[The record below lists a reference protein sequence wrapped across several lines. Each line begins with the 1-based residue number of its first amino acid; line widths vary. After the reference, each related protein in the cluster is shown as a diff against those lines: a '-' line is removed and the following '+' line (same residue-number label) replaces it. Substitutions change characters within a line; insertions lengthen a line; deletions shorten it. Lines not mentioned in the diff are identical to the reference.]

1 VTSDSSIKPVVV
13 VGGGPV
19 GILNAVGLAKQGI
32 PVTVLERNE
41 GVVRAPR
48 AVVYHWATLDGLER
62 MGVFADAAAAG
73 FLKQDYCFLN
83 WRTGERVRYG
93 LALIEGAVNH
103 PYNLHLAQDR
113 LVDVALDI
121 IERESLPVDVR
132 WGRSVIGLQQY
143 DDRAIVTAVNA
154 EGVPERHDASWVVGA
169 DGAGSAVRRLAGL
182 TFEGFTW
189 PERFVATDVHYPFEE
204 EGYDQTTFVV
214 DEVFGAII
222 VKINNDNASGLWRYT
237 YSDPLAE
244 DREIAAARMGRFF
257 DTVLPREADRE
268 LVAYNP
274 YKMHQRCAITFRMN
288 RVLLAG
294 DAAHATNPTGGLGLT
309 GGLFDTYLLVVSL
322 ADVIH
327 GRQHDWVL
335 DRYAHERRR
344 VFKELVSP
352 TASANKRFIF
362 GSTETAA
369 GGEAWA
375 RVQRLGQDPE
385 AARAQLMFTQQL
397 ETPAIVGQGD
407 GDD

>member
-1 VTSDSSIKPVVV
+1 
-13 VGGGPV
+13 
-19 GILNAVGLAKQGI
+19 
-32 PVTVLERNE
+32 
-41 GVVRAPR
+41 
-48 AVVYHWATLDGLER
+48 
-62 MGVFADAAAAG
+62 MGVFADAVAAG

-93 LALIEGAVNH
+93 LCLIEGAVKH

-143 DDRAIVTAVNA
+143 DDRAIVTAVNV

-189 PERFVATDVHYPFEE
+189 PERFVATDVRYPFEE

-214 DEVFGAII
+214 DVVFGAII
-222 VKINNDNASGLWRYT
+222 VKINNDNGSGLWRYT

-274 YKMHQRCAITFRMN
+274 YKMHQRCAPTFRMN

-294 DAAHATNPTGGLGLT
+294 DAAHATNPSGALGLT

-327 GRQHDWVL
+327 GRQPDWVL

-352 TASANKRFIF
+352 TASANKRLIF

-369 GGEAWA
+369 GREAWA

-385 AARAQLMFTQQL
+385 AARARLMFTQQL
-397 ETPAIVGQGD
+397 ETPAIVG
-407 GDD
+407 

>member
-1 VTSDSSIKPVVV
+1 MTSDSNIKPVVV

-19 GILNAVGLAKQGI
+19 GILNALGLARRGI

-41 GVVRAPR
+41 DVARAPR
-48 AVVYHWATLDGLER
+48 AVVYHWATLEGLER
-62 MGVFADAAAAG
+62 LGVFTDAVAAG

-93 LALIEGAVNH
+93 LSLIEGDVKH

-113 LVDVALDI
+113 LVDVALEI

-132 WGRSVIGLQQY
+132 WGRAVIGLQQY
-143 DDRAIVTAVNA
+143 DDRVTVTAVDA
-154 EGVPERHDASWVVGA
+154 GGAPERHEASWVIGA
-169 DGAGSAVRRLAGL
+169 DGAGSAVRSLAGL
-182 TFEGFTW
+182 SFEGFTW

-214 DEVFGAII
+214 DETFGAII
-222 VKINNDNASGLWRYT
+222 VKINNNRGSGLWRYT

-244 DREIAAARMGRFF
+244 NREIAAQRMGRFF
-257 DTVLPREADRE
+257 DTVLPRASDRE

-274 YKMHQRCAITFRMN
+274 YKMHQRCATTFRMN

-294 DAAHATNPTGGLGLT
+294 DAAHATNPSGGLGLT
-309 GGLFDTYLLVVSL
+309 SGLFDTYLLVDSL
-322 ADVIH
+322 AAVVH
-327 GRQHDWVL
+327 GRQNDWVL

-344 VFKELVSP
+344 VFKKLVSP
-352 TASANKRFIF
+352 TASANKRLIF
-362 GSTETAA
+362 GSTETPE

-375 RVQRLGQDPE
+375 RVRRLGRDPE
-385 AARAQLMFTQQL
+385 AARARLMFTQQL
-397 ETPAIVGQGD
+397 ETPAIVG
-407 GDD
+407 